1 MVANIFLQTF
11 NSLNKTNRQQYHG
24 ITGEESNNYLEGV
37 NLEDMLEL
45 TLAALQ
51 IMAKDQ
57 SIQEEFIHT
66 AGLVSSV
73 VQLVYSPSVC
83 LQRAS
88 TAFLSQL
95 STSRSGCQA
104 IENEGASAYTA
115 AILHRI
121 AQDKPEAYRRRLSLE
136 LRQSLFDGGLLN
148 DPNEIDPY
156 KSSSSKLIDGISP
169 NDNSPHITD
178 RRSRNLSDSS
188 LRQRSK

>member
-1 MVANIFLQTF
+1 MLKINYIPLFL
-11 NSLNKTNRQQYHG
+11 
-24 ITGEESNNYLEGV
+24 
-37 NLEDMLEL
+37 
-45 TLAALQ
+45 A
-51 IMAKDQ
+51 
-57 SIQEEFIHT
+57 
-66 AGLVSSV
+66 
-73 VQLVYSPSVC
+73 
-83 LQRAS
+83 
-88 TAFLSQL
+88 
-95 STSRSGCQA
+95 
-104 IENEGASAYTA
+104 AYTA

-156 KSSSSKLIDGISP
+156 NSSPSKLIDGISP